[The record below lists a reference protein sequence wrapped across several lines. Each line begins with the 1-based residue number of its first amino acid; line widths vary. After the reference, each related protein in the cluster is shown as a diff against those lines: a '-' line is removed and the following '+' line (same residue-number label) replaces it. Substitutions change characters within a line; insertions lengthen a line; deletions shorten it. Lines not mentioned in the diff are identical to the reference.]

1 MNNNIIQM
9 LDAIKAQALKIVIK
23 AENLKSE
30 SDLLHIW
37 NCLDVEKEQLDIL
50 VVGLEDLIEDAQTS
64 EANADNATLLYN
76 KPSPALLYCNHCQK
90 EVKASISKRSFKNGQ
105 GFHLRADCTEC
116 GKFIKFVSQ

>member
-64 EANADNATLLYN
+64 EANADNAPRLHCT
-76 KPSPALLYCNHCQK
+76 YCEK
-90 EVKASISKRSFKNGQ
+90 DITAVVTKAYFKNGQ
-105 GFHLRADCTEC
+105 GFHLRADCPDC
-116 GKFIKFVSQ
+116 GKFLRFLPQ